1 MQFLTSQIYAIT
13 GAMVEYKHDPSVN
26 FWSSYTDL
34 TVMKTLSCSVR
45 ARFWLLKILNSKN
58 VSKQLARSLEF
69 HTLTTN
75 IYRKWQ
81 NVSHIITVKSWTNE
95 KNIICRTM
103 LPLTLYIQNTCIGS
117 NCWVWQGA
125 CDLTRQILLTQ
136 WPSSG
141 TYPVRYLLKN
151 KYHQYETLHWM
162 PRNGADRWTDMTW
175 SWLHIHWVRRPDNVS
190 LWLLNNSLIGSI
202 TNTKQQIHTLLLNIV
217 WPLFCACCDVN
228 NCK

>member
-1 MQFLTSQIYAIT
+1 MQLLTSQIYAIT

-69 HTLTTN
+69 HTFTTN

-103 LPLTLYIQNTCIGS
+103 LPLTLYIQNTCKLLG
-117 NCWVWQGA
+117 
-125 CDLTRQILLTQ
+125 LTGCLWPDPANTVDPVTQFWHIPSALLT
-136 WPSSG
+136 
-141 TYPVRYLLKN
+141 
-151 KYHQYETLHWM
+151 
-162 PRNGADRWTDMTW
+162 
-175 SWLHIHWVRRPDNVS
+175 
-190 LWLLNNSLIGSI
+190 
-202 TNTKQQIHTLLLNIV
+202 
-217 WPLFCACCDVN
+217 
-228 NCK
+228 